1 MKMLFKLC
9 SAVLPSLFICLLPFQ
24 ASAEVKDMAK
34 TVADAAF
41 SEAERQVIEKY
52 YELRGRKDNS
62 VEESPERDDTEDDDK
77 QAKSKGKGKN
87 KSKGKGKNKKKA
99 MPKGIAMKLER
110 GGTMPPG
117 IARTRLPDELEQQLP
132 PPPSGFERI
141 KSEGKV
147 VLAEVATGVIADI
160 IKLGKPST
168 STDRTMKKTEA
179 SQEVQAEKNNSND
192 ANDNKAEVTE
202 KKWWQIWK

>member
-1 MKMLFKLC
+1 M
-9 SAVLPSLFICLLPFQ
+9 
-24 ASAEVKDMAK
+24 KDMAK

-52 YELRGRKDNS
+52 YEMRGGKNDKAQS
-62 VEESPERDDTEDDDK
+62 EQDDDESSEA
-77 QAKSKGKGKN
+77 QEDGKGKN
-87 KSKGKGKNKKKA
+87 KSKGKGKGKGKNKQKA

-117 IARTRLPDELEQQLP
+117 IARTRLPGDLEQQLP
-132 PPPSGFERI
+132 PPPEGFERV

-147 VLAEVATGVIADI
+147 ILQDIATGVIADI
-160 IKLGKPST
+160 INLGKSALPGDKSI
-168 STDRTMKKTEA
+168 SKTE
-179 SQEVQAEKNNSND
+179 SVQETPTETKSNTVENQAEPVKS
-192 ANDNKAEVTE
+192 E